1 MSEAQTQKPSAETKI
16 PTDLDQ
22 IIKTLRADM
31 EQVKTEMSG
40 MSQRTANAEL
50 IRLAAETDLA
60 VAKQELAE
68 AKKREEDQ
76 KNMTYLQRLKAN
88 WKQALA
94 GVGVGVVI
102 GVVGANAYNKAA
114 AELEAEEGQASM

>member
-1 MSEAQTQKPSAETKI
+1 MSEAQAQKPSAETKI

-31 EQVKTEMSG
+31 EQVKIEMSG
-40 MSQRTANAEL
+40 MSKRAA
-50 IRLAAETDLA
+50 AAEVARA
-60 VAKQELAE
+60 VAETNMALAKQELAE

-94 GVGVGVVI
+94 GVGVGIVI
-102 GVVGANAYNKAA
+102 GAIGANACNKAA
-114 AELEAEEGQASM
+114 DELEAEAGQAPM

>member
-16 PTDLDQ
+16 PTELDKV
-22 IIKTLRADM
+22 IAALRADM

-68 AKKREEDQ
+68 AKKREEDL

-94 GVGVGVVI
+94 GVGVGIVI
-102 GVVGANAYNKAA
+102 GAIGANACNKAA
-114 AELEAEEGQASM
+114 DELEAEAGQASM

>member
-1 MSEAQTQKPSAETKI
+1 
-16 PTDLDQ
+16 
-22 IIKTLRADM
+22 M

-40 MSQRTANAEL
+40 MYKRVNKAEAAKA
-50 IRLAAETDLA
+50 AAESILV

>member
-1 MSEAQTQKPSAETKI
+1 MSEAQAQKPSAETKI

-31 EQVKTEMSG
+31 EQVKVEMSG
-40 MSQRTANAEL
+40 MSKRTANAEL

-68 AKKREEDQ
+68 AKKREEDL

-88 WKQALA
+88 WKQALT

-102 GVVGANAYNKAA
+102 GVVGANACNKAA
-114 AELEAEEGQASM
+114 DELEAEAGQASM

>member
-16 PTDLDQ
+16 PTELDKV
-22 IIKTLRADM
+22 IAALRADM
-31 EQVKTEMSG
+31 EQVKVEMSG

-68 AKKREEDQ
+68 AKKREEDL

-114 AELEAEEGQASM
+114 AELEAEAGQASM

>member
-1 MSEAQTQKPSAETKI
+1 MSEAQAQKPAETKA
-16 PTDLDQ
+16 PSELDQ

-40 MSQRTANAEL
+40 MYKRVNKAEAAKA
-50 IRLAAETDLA
+50 AAESILV

-114 AELEAEEGQASM
+114 AELEAEAGQASM